1 MRDLI
6 VTENIT
12 LDGVIDAREG
22 WFMPGDAAGDLS
34 DVMETLRVQREAA
47 DALLVGRVTFEQ
59 LRGYWPQRTD
69 DTTGI
74 TDYLNRVQKYVL
86 SSSMGDPQWEHTT
99 VLRGTREVEELKR
112 VPGGDIVCTGSMT
125 LVADLIAA
133 QLVDEYR
140 LYVYPVVLG
149 RGRRLFEDGLDVPAL
164 RLEESRGFRS
174 GVVLLRY
181 RTR

>member
-22 WFMPGDAAGDLS
+22 WFMPGDDAGDLS
-34 DVMETLRVQREAA
+34 DLMETLRVQREAA

-74 TDYLNRVQKYVL
+74 TDYLNRVQKYVV
-86 SSSMGDPQWEHTT
+86 STSVDDPRWEHTT
-99 VLRGTREVEELKR
+99 VLQGMDGVEKLKR
-112 VPGGDIVCTGSMT
+112 APGGDIVCTGSMT

-149 RGRRLFEDGLDVPAL
+149 RGRRLFEDAVDVPAL

-181 RTR
+181 RRR